1 MKWTRA
7 LSIIHLLSAPVFL
20 VLLWD
25 DSVLSSAGVSAALA
39 GSAALLWFANRWTVV
54 YGGVLAL
61 LSLLFL
67 FILAFSVSGPEE
79 HIAPTAIGTAI
90 FMALQAVAV
99 LTEWVTAKSAPE
111 ITIEPE

>member
-1 MKWTRA
+1 MKWTRV

-25 DSVLSSAGVSAALA
+25 DSVLSSAGVSATLA
-39 GSAALLWFANRWTVV
+39 GSAALLWFGNRWTVI
-54 YGGVLAL
+54 YSGVLAL

-67 FILAFSVSGPEE
+67 FILAFSVYGPEE
-79 HIAPTAIGTAI
+79 HIAPTATGTAI
-90 FMALQAVAV
+90 FLALQAGAV
-99 LTEWVTAKSAPE
+99 VTEWVTAKSAPE

>member
-7 LSIIHLLSAPVFL
+7 LSIIHLLSAPVYL

-25 DSVLSSAGVSAALA
+25 DSVLSSAGVSATLA
-39 GSAALLWFANRWTVV
+39 GSAALLWFGNRWTVI
-54 YGGVLAL
+54 YSGVLAL

-67 FILAFSVSGPEE
+67 FILAFSVYGPEE

-90 FMALQAVAV
+90 FLALQAGAV
-99 LTEWVTAKSAPE
+99 VTEWVTAKSAPE